1 MILKSGTKF
10 FIMYKNLLTLTFLIL
25 TIPGRTRAAT
35 FKATKILRIINGYF
49 LILTNKYINTSI
61 LASSE
66 QNQNE
71 YFLHGP
77 CVAAPLQTVYIQN
90 NINRFKCSTENIDF

>member
-1 MILKSGTKF
+1 
-10 FIMYKNLLTLTFLIL
+10 MYKNLLTLTFLIL
-25 TIPGRTRAAT
+25 TIPGSIRAAT
-35 FKATKILRIINGYF
+35 FKPTKISITINGYF
-49 LILTNKYINTSI
+49 LILTNKYIKTLI

-77 CVAAPLQTVYIQN
+77 CVAEPLQTVYIQN
-90 NINRFKCSTENIDF
+90 NINGMKCSTPNIDVQ

>member
-1 MILKSGTKF
+1 M
-10 FIMYKNLLTLTFLIL
+10 IL
-25 TIPGRTRAAT
+25 TIPGSIRAAT
-35 FKATKILRIINGYF
+35 FKATTCKISITINGYF

-66 QNQNE
+66 QNQSE

-77 CVAAPLQTVYIQN
+77 CVAEPLQTVFIQN
-90 NINRFKCSTENIDF
+90 DINRIECSTQNIDFQ